1 MKIASFLE
9 NIQFNDLK
17 PALSLLLDTD
27 FSKEIRI
34 VFKKGQV
41 MEDHQAPFAIIV
53 QVIQGVINFGVDNEI
68 QQMNLG
74 DIISLKPHEV
84 HNLLALEDSI
94 VRLSLSKT
102 DSVKRVKKVVE

>member
-9 NIQFNDLK
+9 EVNFNENK
-17 PALSLLLDTD
+17 PAVSLLLDTD

-53 QVIQGVINFGVDNEI
+53 QVVKGGIEFGVNDKVN
-68 QQMNLG
+68 QLNVG
-74 DIISLKPHEV
+74 DIISLMPQVV
-84 HNLLALEDSI
+84 HNLTATEESI
-94 VRLSLSKT
+94 VRLTLSKLDT
-102 DSVKRVKKVVE
+102 IKRVKNV

>member
-1 MKIASFLE
+1 MKVASFLE
-9 NIQFNDLK
+9 DIKYNSDK

-53 QVIQGVINFGVDNEI
+53 QVIKGCIDFGVNNEVEKL
-68 QQMNLG
+68 NAG
-74 DIISLKPHEV
+74 DIISLKPQEV
-84 HNLLALEDSI
+84 HNLLAIEDSV
-94 VRLSLSKT
+94 VRLTLSKT

>member
-1 MKIASFLE
+1 MKVASFLE
-9 NIQFNDLK
+9 DIKFNLDK

-34 VFKKGQV
+34 VFQKGQV
-41 MEDHQAPFAIIV
+41 MDEHQAPFAIIV
-53 QVIQGVINFGVDNEI
+53 HIVKGLIAFGVNDEVK
-68 QQMNLG
+68 QLKEG

-84 HNLLALEDSI
+84 HDLTAIEESI